1 MKNLDKFR
9 QVRQKKW
16 YRITEGIVI
25 LLLCSIILYLSWRIN
40 PSDVGF
46 TFCGLNRAFG
56 INCPGCG
63 MTRAFHS
70 IMHLDFLSAIKYNIF
85 SPILFLFFAFTI
97 GHYVFSRIT
106 GRVLIKRI
114 PETPII
120 IVAILMLIFGV
131 VRNLPFE
138 PFSYLKV

>member
-1 MKNLDKFR
+1 MNKFEKLK
-9 QVRQKKW
+9 QIRQKKW
-16 YRITEGIVI
+16 YIITESIII
-25 LLLCSIILYLSWRIN
+25 LLVCSVILYLSWSIN

-70 IMHLDFLSAIKYNIF
+70 IMHLDFMSAIKYNIF
-85 SPILFLFFAFTI
+85 SPVLFLFFAVTI
-97 GHYVFSRIT
+97 GHYVFRRLT

-114 PETPII
+114 PEAPII
-120 IVAILMLIFGV
+120 TVAILMIIFGIL
-131 VRNLPFE
+131 RNLPFE
-138 PFSYLKV
+138 PFSYFKV